1 MQGPV
6 AKATNNIDLSWLAAF
21 VVSGGLDYI
30 LRPILAKEERPT
42 TAPTPA
48 G

>member
-1 MQGPV
+1 MQGPL

-21 VVSGGLDYI
+21 AVSGGLYYA
-30 LRPILAKEERPT
+30 LRPILAKEPAAAT
-42 TAPTPA
+42 TAQSA